1 MSISGISED
10 SQFVEESEILELVR
24 LGHGWIDVRAP
35 IEFANGSI
43 EGAVNLPI
51 MTNEERH
58 LVGSCF
64 KQKGREAAIQLGHR
78 LVSGENKERKIE
90 AWVAEFQKQTPNISL
105 YCFRGGLRSQISQQ
119 WLRDRGVSIRRVRGG
134 YKLIRNLIVQ
144 HMKQRIVSSSMRL
157 ISGPTGSWKTHFLQ
171 WMSENNHLSLDLEK
185 LAGHRGSA
193 FGKQGQQPA
202 QIDFEH
208 AIAKCILDRDHD
220 YGRKPLYIED
230 ESRLI
235 GRCVL
240 PDYFFEKM
248 RSAPILWIDEAF
260 EQRVENIFY
269 DYIETTEIV
278 LSHVPQQIQ
287 AVYDKYKN
295 SLTEIKKR
303 LGLEKYFEIMKDIE
317 RSEAESLL
325 HNRHDSNRVWIQ
337 KLLKNYYDPMYL
349 SSLERRKP
357 QVLIKART
365 EEIKSFVSQ

>member
-1 MSISGISED
+1 MSISDG
-10 SQFVEESEILELVR
+10 FVEESEILELVR
-24 LGHGWIDVRAP
+24 LGHRWIDVRAP
-35 IEFANGSI
+35 VEFVSGSI
-43 EGAVNLPI
+43 PNAINLPI
-51 MTNEERH
+51 MNDDERH

-64 KQKGREAAIQLGHR
+64 KKQGRESAIHLGHK
-78 LVSGENKERKIE
+78 LVSGENKEQKIE
-90 AWVAEFQKQTPNISL
+90 AWVAEFKKQAPNISL
-105 YCFRGGLRSQISQQ
+105 FCFRGGLRSQISQQ
-119 WLRDRGVSIRRVRGG
+119 WMQDRGVSIRRVRGG
-134 YKLIRNLIVQ
+134 YKLMRNLMIQ
-144 HMKQRIVSSSMRL
+144 HMKQKIGTSTVRL

-171 WMSENNHLSLDLEK
+171 WLSENNHLSLDLEK

-193 FGKQGQQPA
+193 FGKQGDQPA
-202 QIDFEH
+202 QINFEH
-208 AIAKCILDRDHD
+208 AIVKCMLDRDSE
-220 YGRKPLYIED
+220 YASKPLYLED

-248 RSAPILWIDEAF
+248 RSAPILWIDEPF

-278 LSHVPQQIQ
+278 LSQEPQRIQ
-287 AVYDKYKN
+287 AVYDRYKQ

-317 RSEAESLL
+317 SSEADSLV

-349 SSLERRKP
+349 SSLERRKAS
-357 QVLIKART
+357 VLIKAST
-365 EEIKSFVSQ
+365 AEIKSFLAQ